1 MSQPVP
7 MPPAQGAPQHQ
18 KPVTQ
23 QQQQSAPNKEQS
35 NQSPINLLIINPS
48 PRKIKLFEVK
58 LEILNQ
64 KYDILREKYNFDEV
78 DAYNQCRNYFLSHPE
93 YTHMAILPD
102 DLLVDL
108 KHVDKLVED
117 LEKYDYDVLSGIS
130 NFAMSSKNFWNRMTC
145 IDYNNYGAVD
155 QLAKTAR
162 FDYFTQVMTRERYDK
177 IKEEMANKP
186 NRIIRVALS
195 NFPFTIAKRH
205 VIEKIEFGM
214 SLMGV
219 DTVFFQSCI
228 NHGIPTYAD
237 LDVQMVHIKGIEE
250 NHEMKDSIFMAF
262 DRSVTTK
269 IHFIVSNP
277 PKKEQIF
284 LPKIQQTTE

>member
-1 MSQPVP
+1 MSQPIIT
-7 MPPAQGAPQHQ
+7 PPTQGPPQES
-18 KPVTQ
+18 TQ
-23 QQQQSAPNKEQS
+23 VQYVPNKEQS
-35 NQSPINLLIINPS
+35 STAVNLLIINPS
-48 PRKIKLFEVK
+48 PRKIKLFEAK
-58 LEILNQ
+58 LEILNT
-64 KYDILREKYNFDEV
+64 KYDILREKYNFNEV
-78 DAYNQCRNYFLSHPE
+78 EAYNNCRDYFLSHPE

-108 KHVDKLVED
+108 KHVDRLVED

-145 IDYNNYGAVD
+145 IEYNNYGAVD

-162 FDYFTQVMTRERYDK
+162 FDYFNQVMTRERYDK
-177 IKEEMANKP
+177 LKEEMANKP

-195 NFPFTIAKRH
+195 NFPFTIAKRS
-205 VIEKIEFGM
+205 VIEKFEFGM

-228 NHGIPTYAD
+228 NNGIATYAD

-277 PKKEQIF
+277 PKKEQVF
-284 LPKIQQTTE
+284 LPKIQQIT

>member
-1 MSQPVP
+1 MSTA
-7 MPPAQGAPQHQ
+7 PP
-18 KPVTQ
+18 
-23 QQQQSAPNKEQS
+23 PNSQEQS
-35 NQSPINLLIINPS
+35 NKQVNLLIVNPS
-48 PRKIKLFEVK
+48 PRKIKLFEAK
-58 LEILNQ
+58 LAVLNT
-64 KYDILREKYNFDEV
+64 KYDILREKYNFNEV
-78 DAYNQCRNYFLSHPE
+78 EAYNNCRDYFLSHHE

-130 NFAMSSKNFWNRMTC
+130 NFAMSSKNFFNRMTC
-145 IDYNNYGAVD
+145 IDYTNYGAVD

-162 FDYFTQVMTRERYDK
+162 FDYFKQVMTREDYK
-177 IKEEMANKP
+177 KLKEELANKP

-195 NFPFTIAKRH
+195 NFPLTIAKRS

-228 NHGIPTYAD
+228 NKGIATYAD
-237 LDVQMVHIKGIEE
+237 LDVEMLHIKGIEE
-250 NHEMKDSIFMAF
+250 NHEMQGSILMAF
-262 DRSVTTK
+262 DMSVTTK
-269 IHFIVSNP
+269 IHFIASNP

-284 LPKIQQTTE
+284 LPKIQ

>member
-1 MSQPVP
+1 MSQPIIT
-7 MPPAQGAPQHQ
+7 PPTQGPPQES
-18 KPVTQ
+18 TQ
-23 QQQQSAPNKEQS
+23 AQSAPNKEQS
-35 NQSPINLLIINPS
+35 NTAVNLLIINPS
-48 PRKIKLFEVK
+48 PRKIKLFEAK
-58 LEILNQ
+58 LEILNT
-64 KYDILREKYNFDEV
+64 KYDILREKYNFNEV
-78 DAYNQCRNYFLSHPE
+78 EAYNNCRDYFLSHPE

-108 KHVDKLVED
+108 KHVDRLVED

-145 IDYNNYGAVD
+145 IEYNNYGAVD

-162 FDYFTQVMTRERYDK
+162 FDYFNQVMTRERYDK
-177 IKEEMANKP
+177 LKEEMVNKP

-195 NFPFTIAKRH
+195 NFPFTIAKRS
-205 VIEKIEFGM
+205 VIEKFEFGM

-228 NHGIPTYAD
+228 NNGIATYAD

-277 PKKEQIF
+277 PKKEQVF
-284 LPKIQQTTE
+284 LPKIQQIT

>member
-1 MSQPVP
+1 MSQPTIT
-7 MPPAQGAPQHQ
+7 PPKQGEPQ
-18 KPVTQ
+18 KAMITQ
-23 QQQQSAPNKEQS
+23 QQQPSAPNKERS
-35 NQSPINLLIINPS
+35 NTINLLIINPS
-48 PRKIKLFEVK
+48 PRKIKLFEAK
-58 LEILNQ
+58 LSILNT
-64 KYDILREKYNFDEV
+64 KYDILREKNNFNEV
-78 DAYNQCRNYFLSHPE
+78 EAYNNCRDYFLSHPE

-130 NFAMSSKNFWNRMTC
+130 NFSMESRNFFNHMTC
-145 IDYNNYGAVD
+145 IDYMNYGAVD
-155 QLAKTAR
+155 QLAATAR
-162 FDYFTQVMTRERYDK
+162 FDYFTQVMTRERYTK

-195 NFPFTIAKRH
+195 NFPLTIAKRH
-205 VIEKIEFGM
+205 VIEKIEFGG

-228 NHGIPTYAD
+228 NKGIATYAD
-237 LDVQMVHIKGIEE
+237 LDVEMLHIKGIED
-250 NHEMKDSIFMAF
+250 NHEMKNSILMAF
-262 DRSVTTK
+262 DMSVTTR
-269 IHFIVSNP
+269 IHNIVSNP

-284 LPKIQQTTE
+284 LPALSK

>member
-1 MSQPVP
+1 MMSQPT
-7 MPPAQGAPQHQ
+7 PPTQGQPQRS
-18 KPVTQ
+18 T
-23 QQQQSAPNKEQS
+23 QQSAPNKEQS
-35 NQSPINLLIINPS
+35 KQVNLLIASPS
-48 PRKIKLFEVK
+48 PRKIKLFEAK
-58 LEILNQ
+58 LKILNT
-64 KYDILREKYNFDEV
+64 KYDILLEKYNFNEV
-78 DAYNQCRNYFLSHPE
+78 EAYNNCRDYFLSHPE

-130 NFAMSSKNFWNRMTC
+130 NFSMDSKNFFNHMTC
-145 IDYNNYGAVD
+145 IDYMNYGAVD

-162 FDYFTQVMTRERYDK
+162 FDYFKQIMSRDRYNELK
-177 IKEEMANKP
+177 KELANKP
-186 NRIIRVALS
+186 NRIIRVCLS

-228 NHGIPTYAD
+228 NKGIPTYAD
-237 LDVQMVHIKGIEE
+237 LDVEMLHIKGIEE
-250 NHEMKDSIFMAF
+250 NHEMQGSILMAF
-262 DRSVTTK
+262 DMSVTTK
-269 IHFIVSNP
+269 IHFIASNP